1 MTVNQKRGKRYDVEF
16 KARAVALVRERQ
28 CKPSEVAKDLGIT
41 TETLER
47 WINERVEITLEEKD
61 KIEQL
66 ESENRKLRKVLADQK
81 EISEILK
88 KAAAIFIN
96 P

>member
-1 MTVNQKRGKRYDVEF
+1 MTVNEKRGKRYDAEF
-16 KARAVALVRERQ
+16 KASAVALVRERQ

-47 WINERVEITLEEKD
+47 WINERVETTLEEKD
-61 KIEQL
+61 KIRQL
-66 ESENRKLRKVLADQK
+66 EADIRKLKKELADQK

-88 KAAAIFIN
+88 KAAAIFIR